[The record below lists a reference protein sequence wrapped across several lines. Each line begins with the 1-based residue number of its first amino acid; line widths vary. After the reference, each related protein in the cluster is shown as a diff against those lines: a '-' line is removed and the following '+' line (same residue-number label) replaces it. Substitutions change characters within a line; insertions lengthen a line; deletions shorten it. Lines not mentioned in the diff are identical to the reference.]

1 MAELIKL
8 NEYIIGNPETHNV
21 SSVMLTLM
29 EAYRGK
35 DVFTILNHA
44 NDAGAPGLKG
54 IAVIDCAGSLY
65 ILSEDTTALYRNGDA
80 QNGTLQAISSAPDG
94 SYYLMIT
101 ESVNGLQVVAASLID
116 ADFIY
121 NYDYSGYYERYTTNK
136 IIGKFAKSG
145 TSFTNKLKLYNEG
158 TAQIWLRGDGCLI
171 SPFMQTDKIV
181 SPLIRTNNF
190 EIGGAELY
198 RSFANGNQV
207 RIKTLCSLN
216 FSSYSWS
223 TSNGPYAA
231 PTVHTVS
238 CGLSKSGVR
247 NIMGGLFV
255 PGDYTFTA
263 PEQMDYVGVVTV
275 NYALGDS
282 AMTLS
287 DIMVKL

>member
-8 NEYIIGNPETHNV
+8 NEHIIGNPDTYNI
-21 SSVMLTLM
+21 SALMQTLM

-54 IAVIDCAGSLY
+54 ISVIECAGSLY
-65 ILSEDTTALYRNGDA
+65 LLPDDTVALYRNGDA
-80 QNGTLQAISSAPDG
+80 QNGILQDISSAPNG
-94 SYYLMIT
+94 SYYLMLT
-101 ESVNGLQVVAASLID
+101 ESVNGLQVIAASLIP

-136 IIGKFAKSG
+136 ILGYFYKSG
-145 TSFTNKLKLYNEG
+145 NSYVDKRKLYNEG
-158 TAQIWLRGDGCLI
+158 CTIMWLRGDGTLI
-171 SPFMQTDKIV
+171 VDRIVTNKIEV
-181 SPLIRTNNF
+181 PTIRVNNF
-190 EIGGAELY
+190 EIGGAGLY

-207 RIKTLCSLN
+207 RIKTLCSLS

-223 TSNGPYAA
+223 TYNGPYTA
-231 PTVHTVS
+231 PTIHTVS
-238 CGLSKSGVR
+238 CGLTKSGVT

-263 PEQMDYVGVVTV
+263 PKQMDYVGVVTV
-275 NYALGDS
+275 NYALGNP
-282 AMTLS
+282 AMTLD
-287 DIMVKL
+287 DIME

>member
-8 NEYIIGNPETHNV
+8 NEHIIGNPDTYNI
-21 SSVMLTLM
+21 SALMQTLM

-54 IAVIDCAGSLY
+54 ISVIECAGSLY
-65 ILSEDTTALYRNGDA
+65 LLPDDTVALYRNGDA
-80 QNGTLQAISSAPDG
+80 QNGILQDISSAPNG
-94 SYYLMIT
+94 SYYLMLT
-101 ESVNGLQVVAASLID
+101 ESVNGLQVIAASLIP

-136 IIGKFAKSG
+136 ILGYFYKSG
-145 TSFTNKLKLYNEG
+145 NSYVDKRKLYNEG
-158 TAQIWLRGDGCLI
+158 CTIMWLRGDGTLI
-171 SPFMQTDKIV
+171 VDRIVTNKIEV
-181 SPLIRTNNF
+181 PTIRVNNF
-190 EIGGAELY
+190 EIGGAGLY

-207 RIKTLCSLN
+207 RIKTLCSLS

-223 TSNGPYAA
+223 TSNGPYTA
-231 PTVHTVS
+231 PTIHTVS
-238 CGLSKSGVR
+238 CGLTKSGVT

-263 PEQMDYVGVVTV
+263 PKQMDYVGVVTV
-275 NYALGDS
+275 NYALGNP
-282 AMTLS
+282 AMTLD
-287 DIMVKL
+287 DIME